1 MLEQDRCGW
10 LLRVHRSSRRRKKAK
25 GQMALHQT
33 RRAVL
38 LHRWNLA
45 RHQRVGEAFTMLTME
60 PGPGIVRY
68 HDRQIVILDR
78 SAWAGWLNPSIPASS
93 LIAPLPAG
101 ALSVEQVG

>member
-1 MLEQDRCGW
+1 MLP
-10 LLRVHRSSRRRKKAK
+10 
-25 GQMALHQT
+25 
-33 RRAVL
+33 
-38 LHRWNLA
+38 
-45 RHQRVGEAFTMLTME
+45 ME
-60 PGPGIVRY
+60 PGPDIVPY